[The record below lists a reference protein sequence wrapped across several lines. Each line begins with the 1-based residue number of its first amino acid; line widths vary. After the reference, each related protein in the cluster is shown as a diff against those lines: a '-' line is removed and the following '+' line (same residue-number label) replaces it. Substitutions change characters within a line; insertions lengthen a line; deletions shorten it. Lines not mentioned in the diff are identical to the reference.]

1 MIFDRI
7 REMAKDIFK
16 PKLAA
21 VLTAGVMIM
30 GCVPAFAIESEYDYD
45 FQIDVS
51 AFSNAE
57 LGTISSDTPS
67 GTTADIT
74 LNGNQLYINGHE
86 KYLDSPMLYANDTL
100 MLALTSM
107 QNFME
112 CKVYY
117 DPALYTAY
125 IIKGEYSIRIAL
137 GSNLAIINNA
147 YTEYWDAP
155 LINYDGHA
163 VCSPQILN
171 GFTVVYN

>member
-1 MIFDRI
+1 MIMIFR
-7 REMAKDIFK
+7 
-16 PKLAA
+16 
-21 VLTAGVMIM
+21 LTF
-30 GCVPAFAIESEYDYD
+30 P
-45 FQIDVS
+45 

-117 DPALYTAY
+117 DRRYTPPILLKA
-125 IIKGEYSIRIAL
+125 SIL
-137 GSNLAIINNA
+137 S
-147 YTEYWDAP
+147 E
-155 LINYDGHA
+155 
-163 VCSPQILN
+163 
-171 GFTVVYN
+171 

>member
-7 REMAKDIFK
+7 RKMAKDIFK

-74 LNGNQLYINGHE
+74 
-86 KYLDSPMLYANDTL
+86 
-100 MLALTSM
+100 
-107 QNFME
+107 
-112 CKVYY
+112 
-117 DPALYTAY
+117 ALY
-125 IIKGEYSIRIAL
+125 KR
-137 GSNLAIINNA
+137 
-147 YTEYWDAP
+147 P
-155 LINYDGHA
+155 
-163 VCSPQILN
+163 
-171 GFTVVYN
+171 